1 MEKTDM
7 PGEVRHICMAEDDPD
22 DYYFFSKILREIDG
36 SVKLTW
42 FQSCEG
48 LLETLKEGTD
58 VPDVIV
64 LDMNMPKMDGQTCLA
79 TLKRDLSLLHIPV
92 IIFSTAG
99 SPTAIKTAY
108 QTGAFKYIFKPHSVD
123 GLRSVINDILAT
135 PLN

>member
-7 PGEVRHICMAEDDPD
+7 PGEVLHICMAEDDPD
-22 DYYFFSKILREIDG
+22 DYYFFSKILREINS

-42 FQSCEG
+42 FQSCEA
-48 LLETLKEGTD
+48 LLATLKAGVD

-79 TLKRDLSLLHIPV
+79 TLKHDLALHHIPV

-108 QTGAFKYIFKPHSVD
+108 QTGAFKYIFKPHSVE

>member
-1 MEKTDM
+1 M

-22 DYYFFSKILREIDG
+22 DYYFFSKILREIDS

-42 FQSCEG
+42 FQTCEG
-48 LLETLKEGTD
+48 LLATLKAGID
-58 VPDVIV
+58 VPDIIV

-108 QTGAFKYIFKPHSVD
+108 QTGAFKYIFKPHSVE
-123 GLRSVINDILAT
+123 GLRNVIADILAT